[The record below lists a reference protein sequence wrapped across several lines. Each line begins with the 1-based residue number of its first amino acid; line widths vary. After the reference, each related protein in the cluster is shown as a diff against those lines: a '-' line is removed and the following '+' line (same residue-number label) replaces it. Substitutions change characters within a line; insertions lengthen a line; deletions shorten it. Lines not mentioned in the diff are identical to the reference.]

1 MMKQPIF
8 LIVTGLSGSG
18 KSSAMKAIEDE
29 GFFCMDNVPVD
40 MLSKLVEIYDFASL
54 NLSRVCFGVDIRG
67 GADVFGQKAPQ
78 AIAAMKQ
85 TMPVTKLIFIESK
98 TGSLLNRFKETRRR
112 HPLSETCPNL
122 LDAIEAE
129 REIMMPIKDMS
140 DFTIDSTNLNV
151 HEFAAR
157 VKDIISRIKTTK
169 GIYVEIKSFGF
180 KKGIP
185 LDADFVLDVR
195 YLPNPHFVESLMK
208 KTGLDP
214 DVRAWLNSYKVY
226 KDFLKK
232 LRGLFS
238 FVMPLCK
245 KEGRSYLNIAIGC
258 TGGRHRSVAI
268 AEEVGRLMEE
278 LKFNCKVIHRELS
291 EGGL

>member
-1 MMKQPIF
+1 MKQPIF

-67 GADVFGQKAPQ
+67 GADAFGQMAPQ
-78 AIAAMKQ
+78 AILAMKQ

-98 TGSLLNRFKETRRR
+98 TGSMLNRFKETRRR
-112 HPLSETCPNL
+112 HPLSDNYPNL

-129 REIMMPIKDMS
+129 REIMIPIKDMS
-140 DFTIDSTNLNV
+140 DFVIDSTNLNV

-157 VKDIISRIKTTK
+157 IKEIIKRVTASK
-169 GIYVEIKSFGF
+169 GMYVEVRSFGF

-214 DVRAWLNSYKVY
+214 DVKEWLNSHKVY
-226 KDFLKK
+226 KDFIKK
-232 LRGLFS
+232 MKGLIS
-238 FVMPLCK
+238 FILPLCK

-268 AEEVGRLMEE
+268 AEEVGHLVEKA
-278 LKFNCKVIHRELS
+278 KFNCKVVHRELTQ
-291 EGGL
+291 GGV

>member
-1 MMKQPIF
+1 MKQPIF

-29 GFFCMDNVPVD
+29 GFFCMDNIPVD
-40 MLSKLVEIYDFASL
+40 MLSKLVEMYDFASL

-67 GADVFGQKAPQ
+67 GADAFGQMAPQ
-78 AIAAMKQ
+78 AILAMKQ

-112 HPLSETCPNL
+112 HPLSDNYPNL
-122 LDAIEAE
+122 LEAIEAE
-129 REIMMPIKDMS
+129 REIMTPIKDMA
-140 DFTIDSTNLNV
+140 DFVIDSTNLNI
-151 HEFAAR
+151 HEFAG
-157 VKDIISRIKTTK
+157 RIKEIMKRVIASK
-169 GIYVEIKSFGF
+169 GTYVEVRSFGF

-185 LDADFVLDVR
+185 LDADIVLDVR

-214 DVRAWLNSYKVY
+214 DVKEWLNSHKVY
-226 KDFLKK
+226 KDFIKK
-232 LRGLFS
+232 TRAFIS
-238 FVMPLCK
+238 FILPLCR

-268 AEEVGRLMEE
+268 AEEIGQLVEKA
-278 LKFNCKVIHRELS
+278 KFNCKVVHRELS
-291 EGGL
+291 QGGV

>member
-1 MMKQPIF
+1 MKQPIF

-67 GADVFGQKAPQ
+67 GADVFGQMAQQ
-78 AIAAMKQ
+78 AILAMKQ

-98 TGSLLNRFKETRRR
+98 TGSMLNRFKETRRR
-112 HPLSETCPNL
+112 HPMSDNYPNL

-129 REIMMPIKDMS
+129 REIMTPIKDMA
-140 DFTIDSTNLNV
+140 DFVIDSTNLNI
-151 HEFAAR
+151 HEFAG
-157 VKDIISRIKTTK
+157 RIKEIIKRVTASK
-169 GIYVEIKSFGF
+169 GMYVEVRSFGF

-185 LDADFVLDVR
+185 LDADIVLDVR

-214 DVRAWLNSYKVY
+214 EVKEWLNSHKVY
-226 KDFLKK
+226 LNFIKK
-232 LRGLFS
+232 LKGFIS
-238 FVMPLCK
+238 FILPLCK

-268 AEEVGRLMEE
+268 AEEVGQLVEKA
-278 LKFNCKVIHRELS
+278 KFNCKVVHRELS
-291 EGGL
+291 QGGF

>member
-1 MMKQPIF
+1 MKQPIF

-67 GADVFGQKAPQ
+67 GADAFGQMAPQ

-85 TMPVTKLIFIESK
+85 TMPVTKLVFIESK

-112 HPLSETCPNL
+112 HPLSDNYPNL

-129 REIMMPIKDMS
+129 REIMNPIKDMA
-140 DFTIDSTNLNV
+140 DFVIDSTSLNV
-151 HEFAAR
+151 HEFAG
-157 VKDIISRIKTTK
+157 RIKEIIKRITASK
-169 GIYVEIKSFGF
+169 GMYIEVKSFGF

-214 DVRAWLNSYKVY
+214 DVKEWLNSHKVY
-226 KDFLKK
+226 KDFIKK
-232 LRGLFS
+232 IKGLIS
-238 FVMPLCK
+238 FILPLCR
-245 KEGRSYLNIAIGC
+245 KEGRSYMNIAVGC

-268 AEEVGRLMEE
+268 AEEIGQLVEKAR
-278 LKFNCKVIHRELS
+278 FNCKVVHRELS
-291 EGGL
+291 QGGL

>member
-1 MMKQPIF
+1 MKQPIF

-29 GFFCMDNVPVD
+29 GFFCMDNIPVD

-67 GADVFGQKAPQ
+67 GADAFSQIAPQ
-78 AIAAMKQ
+78 AILAMKQ
-85 TMPVTKLIFIESK
+85 TMPITKLIFIESK

-112 HPLSETCPNL
+112 HPLSDNYPNL
-122 LDAIEAE
+122 LEAIEAE
-129 REIMMPIKDMS
+129 REIMTPIKDMA
-140 DFTIDSTNLNV
+140 DFVIDTTNLNV
-151 HEFAAR
+151 HEFAG
-157 VKDIISRIKTTK
+157 RIKEIMKRIIASK
-169 GIYVEIKSFGF
+169 GMYVEVRSFGF

-185 LDADFVLDVR
+185 LDADIVLDVR

-214 DVRAWLNSYKVY
+214 DVKEWLNSHKVY
-226 KDFLKK
+226 TDFIKK
-232 LRGLFS
+232 TKGFIS
-238 FVMPLCK
+238 FILPLCK

-268 AEEVGRLMEE
+268 AEEVGQLIEKA
-278 LKFNCKVIHRELS
+278 KFNCKVVHRELS
-291 EGGL
+291 QGGL

>member
-1 MMKQPIF
+1 MKQPIF

-54 NLSRVCFGVDIRG
+54 NISSVCFGVDIRG
-67 GADVFGQKAPQ
+67 GVDAFVQKAPQ
-78 AIAAMKQ
+78 AILSMKQ
-85 TMPVTKLIFIESK
+85 NMPVTKLIFIESK

-112 HPLSETCPNL
+112 HPLSDNYPNL
-122 LDAIEAE
+122 LEAIETE
-129 REIMMPIKDMS
+129 REIMTPIKDMA
-140 DFTIDSTNLNV
+140 DFVIDSTNLNV
-151 HEFAAR
+151 HEFAG
-157 VKDIISRIKTTK
+157 RIKEIMKRIIASK
-169 GIYVEIKSFGF
+169 GMYVEVRSFGF

-185 LDADFVLDVR
+185 LDADIVLDVR

-214 DVRAWLNSYKVY
+214 DVKEWLNSHKVY
-226 KDFLKK
+226 TDFIKK
-232 LRGLFS
+232 TKGFIS
-238 FVMPLCK
+238 FILPLCK

-268 AEEVGRLMEE
+268 AEEVGQLIEKS
-278 LKFNCKVIHRELS
+278 KFNCKVVHRELS
-291 EGGL
+291 QGGF

>member
-1 MMKQPIF
+1 MKQPIF

-18 KSSAMKAIEDE
+18 KSSAMKEIEDQ

-67 GADVFGQKAPQ
+67 GADVFGQIAPQ
-78 AIAAMKQ
+78 AILAMKQ

-112 HPLSETCPNL
+112 HPMSDNYPNL

-129 REIMMPIKDMS
+129 REIMTPIKDMA
-140 DFTIDSTNLNV
+140 DFVINSTNLNV

-157 VKDIISRIKTTK
+157 IKEIIKRVTASK
-169 GIYVEIKSFGF
+169 GMYVEVRSFGF

-185 LDADFVLDVR
+185 LDADIVLDVR

-214 DVRAWLNSYKVY
+214 EVKEWLNSHKVY
-226 KDFLKK
+226 LNFIKK
-232 LRGLFS
+232 IKGFIS
-238 FVMPLCK
+238 FILPLCK

-268 AEEVGRLMEE
+268 AEEVGQLVEKA
-278 LKFNCKVIHRELS
+278 KFNCKVVHRELS
-291 EGGL
+291 QGGL